1 MDAIVR
7 ESVPPVWPGTY
18 MGAGDKPMYVRHA
31 PAESPDAE
39 PGVFVHGLGGGSS
52 TWTDLMNVLRD
63 RIEGYAPD
71 LPGFGSSPPPP
82 SDQYSVAAQ
91 AEAVVA
97 LIKDTGAP
105 VHLFGNSVGGAVA
118 VRVAAERPDLVATL
132 TLICPALPDLRPRP
146 ALAGLLA
153 PLVPGVG
160 SMVLRQAGRR
170 TPDEQAR
177 MVLTGLAGD
186 PARVHPQRVADTA
199 AEIAAAAERPHLL
212 DAYLGSLRG
221 IVLDYLRRGPGGL
234 WPAAGHVCAPTLVVY
249 GAADPMVDARHAARA
264 ARAFR
269 GSRVLVLG
277 GVGHLAQL
285 EEPRVVANAFRALI
299 APDG

>member
-1 MDAIVR
+1 MEAIVR

-18 MGAGDKPMYVRHA
+18 MQAGDVPMYVRHA
-31 PAESPDAE
+31 PAESSDAE

-63 RIEGYAPD
+63 RIDGYAPD
-71 LPGFGSSPPPP
+71 LPGFGSSPPP
-82 SDQYSVAAQ
+82 SRAAYSVTAQ

-97 LIKDTGAP
+97 LIEHTGVP

-118 VRVAAERPDLVATL
+118 VRVAAERPQLVRTL
-132 TLICPALPDLRPRP
+132 TLTSPALPDLRPRP

-177 MVLTGLAGD
+177 LVLNGLAGN
-186 PARVHPQRVADTA
+186 PARIHPQRVADTA
-199 AEIAAAAERPHLL
+199 AEIAVAADCPHLR
-212 DAYLGSLRG
+212 DAYMGALRG
-221 IVLDYLRRGPGGL
+221 IVADYLRRGPGGL
-234 WPAAGHVCAPTLVVY
+234 WPAAGQVRAPTLIVY

-285 EEPRVVANAFRALI
+285 EEPRVVANAFRTLV
-299 APDG
+299 APHG